1 MQRTMSIPPYFD
13 YASELRDPYP
23 FDKFSYNIEQDEAR
37 CDQRLAEAASR
48 MKEASEALM
57 NGRSR
62 LALAASNVS
71 TEYTL
76 VAVAAGEFMRLSH
89 SLVCAEGNFQ
99 KVSDKISEARNNM
112 RTKDYSDYAAFLAA
126 EREREAARLQ
136 REAARK
142 QMLLDMKEPAQA
154 AVDAVDPKWRV
165 FIGRNLRDAGC
176 PIDANINSRGDPL
189 DEGCTF
195 SVGELVG
202 YATGGRARS
211 CLGAVVVKEE
221 GGNNYWIALSS
232 TPGEEDPYCPEYF
245 VPYGLR
251 LVAGSELAKC
261 EVGKQAA

>member
-1 MQRTMSIPPYFD
+1 MQASIKTLPYFA
-13 YASELRDPYP
+13 YANELRDPYP

-142 QMLLDMKEPAQA
+142 QMLLDMKGPAQA
-154 AVDAVDPKWRV
+154 AVDAVDPMWRA
-165 FIGRNLRDAGC
+165 FIGRNIRDADC
-176 PIDANINSRGDPL
+176 PIDANISSNGDTL
-189 DEGCTF
+189 DKGCTF
-195 SVGELVG
+195 TVGELVG
-202 YATGGRARS
+202 HSTGGRTGS
-211 CLGAVVVKEE
+211 CLIAVVVKKE

-245 VPYGLR
+245 VPYELR

-261 EVGKQAA
+261 EVGN

>member
-13 YASELRDPYP
+13 YASKLRDPYP

-154 AVDAVDPKWRV
+154 AVDAVDPKWRA
-165 FIGRNLRDAGC
+165 FIGQNLRDC
-176 PIDANINSRGDPL
+176 PIDERINAHGDPL
-189 DEGCTF
+189 DKGCTF

-245 VPYGLR
+245 VPYELR

>member
-37 CDQRLAEAASR
+37 CEQKLAEAVNRRKDA
-48 MKEASEALM
+48 AEALM

-89 SLVCAEGNFQ
+89 SLVCAEGNVQ
-99 KVSDKISEARNNM
+99 KVSAKIKEARNNM

-154 AVDAVDPKWRV
+154 AVDAVDPKWRA
-165 FIGRNLRDAGC
+165 FIGQNLRDC
-176 PIDANINSRGDPL
+176 PIDERINAHGDPL
-189 DEGCTF
+189 DKGCTF

-245 VPYGLR
+245 VPYELR

-261 EVGKQAA
+261 EVGN

>member
-1 MQRTMSIPPYFD
+1 MQTPITTLPYYFD
-13 YASELRDPYP
+13 YASKLRDPYP

-37 CDQRLAEAASR
+37 CEQKLAEAVNRRKDA
-48 MKEASEALM
+48 AEALM

-261 EVGKQAA
+261 EVGN